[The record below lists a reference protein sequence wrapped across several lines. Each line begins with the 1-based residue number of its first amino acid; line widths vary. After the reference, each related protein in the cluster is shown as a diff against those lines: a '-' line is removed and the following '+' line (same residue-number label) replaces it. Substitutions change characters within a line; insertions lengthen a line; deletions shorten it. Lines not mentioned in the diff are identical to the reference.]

1 MLLKSGRLGR
11 RVHWVVGQRHVS
23 QETWRSYQKHI
34 AKNAKYWPGTSLP
47 DFGSTYISSRVD
59 LFFRHYFD
67 IIRKAHRPASQIFSN
82 DHPSLGAISD
92 CLYNQRVLPDHA
104 LSWPCHASSKYNEPP
119 TGLAN
124 TLSNLISYLII
135 IILMIETTRK
145 LREGYHWILG
155 NQG

>member
-1 MLLKSGRLGR
+1 MTQNLIIPWLESMLLKSGRLGR

-92 CLYNQRVLPDHA
+92 CLYNQRVLPDQRNTCLVLA
-104 LSWPCHASSKYNEPP
+104 LSRVFKV
-119 TGLAN
+119 
-124 TLSNLISYLII
+124 
-135 IILMIETTRK
+135 
-145 LREGYHWILG
+145 
-155 NQG
+155 